1 MGSLMSEGNF
11 HAKRKRAISELVE
24 GKKMAARLQTLL
36 QNPVQEDDRSADVS
50 AQELAVQIVRSFSVT
65 LSVVSS
71 CTESAQ
77 IAAVDC
83 GGSAS
88 SGGDGRKKLKPAGVV
103 KDRRGC
109 YKRRK
114 TKDSWVIVSS
124 TMEDG
129 CAWRKYGQKSILNSE
144 FPRCY
149 YRCTHKY
156 EGCNATKQ
164 VQRIKEDPLT
174 YQTTYMS
181 HHTCTETQR
190 APHVAMLL
198 DDSDPMESANLISFQ
213 SKKPDRQN
221 FPTSMITPS
230 VVKQESKENTPQT
243 TDEDLSESKSMIHQ
257 DNMYWQDIIGMGP
270 LEQKPALTHPIMNGP
285 CVEEDQAVGSGFDRD
300 SCESSTIFD
309 GLDSLEVNQSA
320 DVWKTGW

>member
-36 QNPVQEDDRSADVS
+36 QNRVQEDDRSADVS

-83 GGSAS
+83 GGDS
-88 SGGDGRKKLKPAGVV
+88 RKKLKPGVVV

-156 EGCNATKQ
+156 EGCKATKQ

-190 APHVAMLL
+190 APPHVAMLL

-221 FPTSMITPS
+221 FPTSVFTPS

-243 TDEDLSESKSMIHQ
+243 TDEDLSESKSMIHK
-257 DNMYWQDIIGMGP
+257 DTMWQNTSIGVGP
-270 LEQKPALTHPIMNGP
+270 LEQKPAWTHPIMNGP
-285 CVEEDQAVGSGFDRD
+285 YVEEDQAAGSGFDRD

-309 GLDSLEVNQSA
+309 GLDCLEVNQFA
-320 DVWKTGW
+320 DIWKTRW